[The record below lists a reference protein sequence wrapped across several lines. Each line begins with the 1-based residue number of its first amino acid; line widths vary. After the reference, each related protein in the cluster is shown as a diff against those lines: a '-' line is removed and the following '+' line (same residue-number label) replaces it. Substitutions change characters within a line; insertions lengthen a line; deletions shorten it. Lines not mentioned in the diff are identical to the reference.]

1 MGEPPMTTSR
11 FIAEATACALAV
23 ALMFLGGI
31 AMIVSAT
38 DQSFPNPHYFT
49 VEPR

>member
-1 MGEPPMTTSR
+1 MTHHR
-11 FIAEATACALAV
+11 FLAEATACALAV
-23 ALMFLGGI
+23 ALIFLGGL

-38 DQSFPNPHYFT
+38 DQTFPNPHYFT

>member
-1 MGEPPMTTSR
+1 MTTPR
-11 FIAEATACALAV
+11 FLAEATACALVLAG
-23 ALMFLGGI
+23 MFIGGL

-38 DQSFPNPHYFT
+38 DQSFPTPHYFT

>member
-1 MGEPPMTTSR
+1 VTTSR

-23 ALMFLGGI
+23 ALMFLGGL

-38 DQSFPNPHYFT
+38 DQSFPTPHYFT

>member
-1 MGEPPMTTSR
+1 MKNLISIPGT
-11 FIAEATACALAV
+11 LAV
-23 ALMFLGGI
+23 TTIIAGLVLGGL